1 MKVKNIGGKVVSIG
15 TTAILPDE
23 TAQVSDSYADNP
35 AFTCLVEHGNLAIVR
50 ATGGKGGKKNQSDA
64 GGKGDEGGKKNQS
77 DAGGKGDEGGKKNQ
91 SDAGG
96 KGDEGGGKD
105 DSGGKDD
112 GGQA

>member
-64 GGKGDEGGKKNQS
+64 GGKG
-77 DAGGKGDEGGKKNQ
+77 GKGAKKIQ

>member
-64 GGKGDEGGKKNQS
+64 GGKGGK
-77 DAGGKGDEGGKKNQ
+77 GGKKNQ

>member
-64 GGKGDEGGKKNQS
+64 GGKGGK
-77 DAGGKGDEGGKKNQ
+77 
-91 SDAGG
+91 
-96 KGDEGGGKD
+96 GGGKD

>member
-1 MKVKNIGGKVVSIG
+1 MKVKNIGGKGVSIG

-77 DAGGKGDEGGKKNQ
+77 DAGGKGDEGG
-91 SDAGG
+91 
-96 KGDEGGGKD
+96 GKD

>member
-50 ATGGKGGKKNQSDA
+50 ATGG
-64 GGKGDEGGKKNQS
+64 
-77 DAGGKGDEGGKKNQ
+77 EGGKKNQ

>member
-35 AFTCLVEHGNLAIVR
+35 AFTCLVEHGNLSIVK
-50 ATGGKGGKKNQSDA
+50 ATGGKGGKKNQSDTT
-64 GGKGDEGGKKNQS
+64 
-77 DAGGKGDEGGKKNQ
+77 
-91 SDAGG
+91 G

>member
-1 MKVKNIGGKVVSIG
+1 MIIKVKNIGGKVVSIG

-64 GGKGDEGGKKNQS
+64 GGKGDEGG
-77 DAGGKGDEGGKKNQ
+77 
-91 SDAGG
+91 
-96 KGDEGGGKD
+96 GKD

>member
-1 MKVKNIGGKVVSIG
+1 MKVKNIGGKDVSIG

-77 DAGGKGDEGGKKNQ
+77 DAGGKGDEGG
-91 SDAGG
+91 
-96 KGDEGGGKD
+96 GKD

>member
-64 GGKGDEGGKKNQS
+64 GGKGDEGG
-77 DAGGKGDEGGKKNQ
+77 
-91 SDAGG
+91 
-96 KGDEGGGKD
+96 GKD

>member
-35 AFTCLVEHGNLAIVR
+35 AFTCLVKHGNLAIVKE
-50 ATGGKGGKKNQSDA
+50 TA
-64 GGKGDEGGKKNQS
+64 GGKGKKGGKAYTT
-77 DAGGKGDEGGKKNQ
+77 DKGD
-91 SDAGG
+91 
-96 KGDEGGGKD
+96 GGKD
-105 DSGGKDD
+105 DSGGKDND

>member
-23 TAQVSDSYADNP
+23 TAQVSDRYADNP

-77 DAGGKGDEGGKKNQ
+77 DAGGKGDEGG
-91 SDAGG
+91 
-96 KGDEGGGKD
+96 GKD

>member
-35 AFTCLVEHGNLAIVR
+35 AFTCLVEHGNLAIVK
-50 ATGGKGGKKNQSDA
+50 ATGGKGGKKNQSEA
-64 GGKGDEGGKKNQS
+64 GC
-77 DAGGKGDEGGKKNQ
+77 
-91 SDAGG
+91 

>member
-1 MKVKNIGGKVVSIG
+1 MKVKNIGGKVVSVG

-35 AFTCLVEHGNLAIVR
+35 AFTCLVEHGNLAIVK
-50 ATGGKGGKKNQSDA
+50 ATGGKGGKKNQSDTA
-64 GGKGDEGGKKNQS
+64 
-77 DAGGKGDEGGKKNQ
+77 
-91 SDAGG
+91 G

>member
-77 DAGGKGDEGGKKNQ
+77 DAGGKGDEGG
-91 SDAGG
+91 
-96 KGDEGGGKD
+96 GKD